1 MIVAVLNV
9 VGICNGGG
17 GILAKYKTVVVVVVI
32 VVVLVV
38 PIKPQYAI
46 ALPDILAPTFDVT
59 RSLIVQHS
67 CTTS

>member
-17 GILAKYKTVVVVVVI
+17 GILAKYKTTVVVV